1 MPKLI
6 ELQAK
11 ASLDKSVEQLD
22 ENIEIKLAQI
32 RRNALNT
39 QPKTQIVS
47 GLLFQKKSLVSAFSV
62 VVLVFLFSTDF
73 INIEVN
79 TEVDTILAPLLTQN
93 ELTQHALAEDPE
105 LLEDLEFIYWL
116 SQEHEDV

>member
-6 ELQAK
+6 ESQAK

-22 ENIEIKLAQI
+22 DNIENKLAQI
-32 RRNALNT
+32 RLNALNT
-39 QPKTQIVS
+39 RPKTQVVS
-47 GLLFQKKSLVSAFSV
+47 GLLFERKVLVSAFSV
-62 VVLVFLFSTDF
+62 VVLVFLFAADSLNT
-73 INIEVN
+73 EVN
-79 TEVDTILAPLLTQN
+79 TEVNPTLAPLLTQN
-93 ELTQHALAEDPE
+93 ELTQHELAEDPE